1 LCTLILK
8 REKRKEKIQTIDHQR
23 QSNHD
28 ISTRLA
34 PYVKGH
40 ACASILTEYDQIWP
54 PRGVSRVFLMALTLS
69 TRWGA

>member
-1 LCTLILK
+1 M
-8 REKRKEKIQTIDHQR
+8 
-23 QSNHD
+23 
-28 ISTRLA
+28 STRVA

-54 PRGVSRVFLMALTLS
+54 PRGVSRIFLTALTLP